1 MSQNIK
7 IGDKTYNGV
16 KYISCACADHEGE
29 QRRFIDEMSLPENKL
44 AKLVNGWVDIALTA
58 EDLAGCTRISDYAFY
73 ECRKLVSIVIPDSV
87 TSIGKNAFY
96 ECIGLE
102 NIEIPNSVTSIKEY
116 AFSHCYGSSLTS
128 IVIPNSVT
136 SIENGA
142 FSTCFHLTNMVIPD
156 GITSINP
163 STFYSCS
170 ELSNIVIPDSVTSIG
185 KHAFR
190 SCSGLTSIVIPDG
203 VTSIGYEAL
212 KIGSTTNKATIT
224 FKRTTPPTISSDT
237 FDATML
243 AKIIVPA
250 GCGDAYKAATNW
262 AAFADYIEEATA

>member
-44 AKLVNGWVDIALTA
+44 VKLVNGTENVALTA
-58 EDLAGCTRISDYAFY
+58 EDLAGCTQISNYAFY
-73 ECRKLVSIVIPDSV
+73 ERRRLVSIV
-87 TSIGKNAFY
+87 
-96 ECIGLE
+96 
-102 NIEIPNSVTSIKEY
+102 IPNSVTSIGGS
-116 AFSHCYGSSLTS
+116 AFGDCSGLTS

-136 SIENGA
+136 SIKNSAFSYCSGLTSIVIPNSVTNIGDAA
-142 FSTCFHLTNMVIPD
+142 FSTCYHLTNMVIPD
-156 GITSINP
+156 SITSINS

-170 ELSNIVIPDSVTSIG
+170 GLTSVIIPNSVTYIG
-185 KHAFR
+185 RSAFY
-190 SCSGLTSIVIPDG
+190 SCSGLTSIVIPNS
-203 VTSIGYEAL
+203 VTSISDDAL

-224 FKRTTPPTISSDT
+224 FKRTTPPTISSGT
-237 FDATML
+237 FDAAKL